1 MWLRVKAPVR
11 AAARLPVRSMIPR
24 PNATTTVRCIALLGD
39 GATLVVGT
47 LMPADCENSNG

>member
-1 MWLRVKAPVR
+1 
-11 AAARLPVRSMIPR
+11 MIPR